1 MKVYNVPC
9 GDDEGLSVSSVVR
22 SSAMYQAIAQL
33 CWSKEAASPPPL
45 PEQWRAKIRTTSVC
59 VHSRPQPPPRGLASD
74 AKLRR
79 IM

>member
-33 CWSKEAASPPPL
+33 CWSKEAAYPPPSL
-45 PEQWRAKIRTTSVC
+45 NSG
-59 VHSRPQPPPRGLASD
+59 GL
-74 AKLRR
+74 RYE
-79 IM
+79 